1 MVMVVSLVGTTM
13 TVVQGSIVL
22 HEGIARR

>member
-1 MVMVVSLVGTTM
+1 MVTVVSLVGTTV

-22 HEGIARR
+22 HEEIARR